1 MPAVFADETL
11 GTVSD
16 VTNTDTTHGGV
27 AITKP
32 NITQGKDITITYKGL
47 SLKTLGNGDIERPE
61 GKAWIGI
68 QVKNDSKKE
77 KAKVRVTVFD
87 ETQGKYVTQE
97 WANYNDVFDSENN
110 VYLGVNADRLKGAMA
125 DGRNGGMLT
134 FVLEFDWDGDNNGVD
149 QTVTVLVDPSD
160 TTIYDETDKTESWN
174 DNSYQEVLEDLTAED
189 PTTSNTNSSSSNE
202 KVNKKAN
209 LDDVP
214 KTGVV
219 YSVINYL
226 A

>member
-1 MPAVFADETL
+1 
-11 GTVSD
+11 
-16 VTNTDTTHGGV
+16 
-27 AITKP
+27 
-32 NITQGKDITITYKGL
+32 
-47 SLKTLGNGDIERPE
+47 
-61 GKAWIGI
+61 
-68 QVKNDSKKE
+68 
-77 KAKVRVTVFD
+77 
-87 ETQGKYVTQE
+87 
-97 WANYNDVFDSENN
+97 
-110 VYLGVNADRLKGAMA
+110 MA